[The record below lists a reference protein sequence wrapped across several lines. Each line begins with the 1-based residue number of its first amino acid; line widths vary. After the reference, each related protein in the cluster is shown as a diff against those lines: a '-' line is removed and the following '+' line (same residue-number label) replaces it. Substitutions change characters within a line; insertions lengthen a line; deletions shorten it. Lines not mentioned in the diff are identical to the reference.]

1 MVILIFSNASFV
13 SVCGIYSVS
22 VSSAVKGIPVL
33 FLHIHSPLHPVEA
46 KVFLHVSDPQV
57 QELERPPAFSLG
69 TKTVPR
75 FFQELSSS
83 AAYGTDVIEVHY
95 GSVVS
100 PSKLESMLHDGPDWF
115 CNGFRHRDVEARPAK
130 GQNTKSL
137 PLPYRALR
145 YAPSLPTQP
154 PNLVVGRDIAP
165 PPMVP
170 DSTVI

>member
-1 MVILIFSNASFV
+1 MRCGLQSDCATSAMQGLRPLCHEHNNDIHAMVILIFSNASFV

-57 QELERPPAFSLG
+57 QKLERPPAFSLG

-83 AAYGTDVIEVHY
+83 AEYEH
-95 GSVVS
+95 
-100 PSKLESMLHDGPDWF
+100 
-115 CNGFRHRDVEARPAK
+115 
-130 GQNTKSL
+130 
-137 PLPYRALR
+137 
-145 YAPSLPTQP
+145 
-154 PNLVVGRDIAP
+154 
-165 PPMVP
+165 
-170 DSTVI
+170 